1 MNATTARALTLA
13 LAVVLWTTISHLAK
27 LPLQLWPVI
36 VGLACFVGTEGGVA
50 GVQKAA
56 AATASGV
63 IWALL
68 GYSVS
73 GALGRG
79 SIVDA
84 LVTGA
89 VVFGMVFQAQLPLL
103 SYTAGAIAG
112 AGVAFGARVVNI
124 EGGLRVALALL
135 IGVGLGYAA
144 EYGAGMIKSK
154 GK

>member
-1 MNATTARALTLA
+1 
-13 LAVVLWTTISHLAK
+13 
-27 LPLQLWPVI
+27 VI
-36 VGLACFVGTEGGVA
+36 VGLACFVGSGGGIA

-56 AATASGV
+56 LSTASGV
-63 IWALL
+63 VWALI

-73 GALGRG
+73 GALGRQP
-79 SIVDA
+79 IVDA

-112 AGVAFGARVVNI
+112 AGVAFGARVVDI
-124 EGGLRVALALL
+124 EGGLRVAIALA

-144 EYGAGMIKSK
+144 EYGAGMMKTK
-154 GK
+154 K